1 MVYLCERCGSI
12 APSGRVEL
20 IRIDEPVPGVLTEEQ
35 SKKPVELCEAC
46 ANFYQKNLIQAEL
59 LVCDLMFP
67 NLAPQ
72 KTEETRETEKKE
84 GEGKCAAKNVAELV
98 RKNLSSRTSW

>member
-20 IRIDEPVPGVLTEEQ
+20 IRIEEPVPGVLEEGQ
-35 SKKPVELCEAC
+35 TKKPVELCEAC
-46 ANFYQKNLIQAEL
+46 ANFYQKNLIRAEL

-67 NLAPQ
+67 NLVQ
-72 KTEETRETEKKE
+72 KKPEETKETEKKE
-84 GEGKCAAKNVAELV
+84 GDGKCVAKNAAELV
-98 RKNLSSRTSW
+98 RKNLSSRISW